1 MRRHPF
7 MIRVALAML
16 THDKAK
22 YLALVAGI
30 AFASLLISQQAAI
43 FWSALRSSTYG
54 VQSASAAD
62 IWVMKSN
69 VEILD
74 LADPMREAVVNQVR
88 SVPGVQ
94 WAVPYYQALGMVR
107 TRQGSFRPVLVIGVD
122 DATLIGAPAARMVAG
137 DVRCLER
144 PDAVIF
150 DVSGYQQN
158 FPDLPVELGVEIEIG
173 QTRAVVGGF
182 CKAPPAWGGQ
192 TVVYTT
198 RSLAVRMSR
207 ETENTVSFVLA
218 KSEPGRQPRQVA
230 AEIERQTGLKARA
243 SVDFA
248 AEIIGWML
256 RFSGVAEFFGV
267 TILMGVVIGV
277 AIVGQT
283 FYLFSVENVKQFA
296 TLKAIGVDNR
306 RVLGMIFL
314 QASTVAVLGFA
325 LGVGAASLFFAWF
338 GPGTGGL
345 RGMNMPVAIFVG
357 TGVFIY
363 LMVVASC
370 FLSIRR
376 VLTADP
382 AIVFRN

>member
-1 MRRHPF
+1 
-7 MIRVALAML
+7 ML

-62 IWVMKSN
+62 IWVMKPN

-74 LADPMREAVVNQVR
+74 LADPMREGVVNQVR

-122 DATLIGAPAARMVAG
+122 DATLIGAPAASMVAG
-137 DVRCLER
+137 EVHALDR
-144 PDAVIF
+144 PNSVIF
-150 DVSGYQQN
+150 DISGYRQN
-158 FPDLPVELGVEIEIG
+158 FPDLPVEIGQEVEIG

-192 TVVYTT
+192 TVLYTK
-198 RSLAVRMSR
+198 RSLAVQMSR
-207 ETENTVSFVLA
+207 ETDNTVSFVLA
-218 KSEPGRQPRQVA
+218 KAMDGHDPERVA
-230 AEIERQTGLKARA
+230 DEIERQTGLKAR
-243 SVDFA
+243 SSRGFA
-248 AEIIGWML
+248 AEIIVWML
-256 RFSGVAEFFGV
+256 RYSGVAEFFGV

-277 AIVGQT
+277 AVVGQT

-296 TLKAIGVDNR
+296 TLKAIGIGNR
-306 RVLGMIFL
+306 SVLAMIFL
-314 QASTVAVLGFA
+314 QASVVAVLGFA
-325 LGVGAASLFFAWF
+325 FGVGVASVFFAFF

-345 RGMNMPVAIFVG
+345 RGMNMPVAVFVG

-363 LMVVASC
+363 AMVVASC

>member
-1 MRRHPF
+1 

-62 IWVMKSN
+62 IWAMKPN

-74 LADPMREAVVNQVR
+74 LADPMREGVVNQVR

-158 FPDLPVELGVEIEIG
+158 FPDLPVELGVEVEIG

-218 KSEPGRQPRQVA
+218 RSEPGHSPRQVA
-230 AEIERQTGLKARA
+230 SEIQRQTGLKARA

-306 RVLGMIFL
+306 RVLAMIFL
-314 QASTVAVLGFA
+314 QASMVAVLGFA

-345 RGMNMPVAIFVG
+345 RGMNMPVAVFVG

>member
-1 MRRHPF
+1 

-207 ETENTVSFVLA
+207 ETENTVSLVLA

>member
-1 MRRHPF
+1 

>member
-1 MRRHPF
+1 

-22 YLALVAGI
+22 YIALVAGI

-74 LADPMREAVVNQVR
+74 LADPMKEGVVNQVR

-137 DVRCLER
+137 DVRALEQ
-144 PDAVIF
+144 PNAVIF

-158 FPDLPVELGVEIEIG
+158 FPDLPVEIGQEVEIG
-173 QTRAVVGGF
+173 HTRAVIAGF

-198 RSLAVRMSR
+198 RSLAVQMSR

-218 KSEPGRQPRQVA
+218 KAEEGADPDEVA
-230 AEIERQTGLKARA
+230 RRIEKETGLKAR
-243 SVDFA
+243 SSRGFS
-248 AEIIGWML
+248 AEIIEWML

-296 TLKAIGVDNR
+296 TLKAIGVGNR
-306 RVLGMIFL
+306 SVLGMIFL
-314 QASTVAVLGFA
+314 QASLVAVIGFS
-325 LGVGAASLFFAWF
+325 LGVGVASLFFAYF

-345 RGMNMPVAIFVG
+345 RGMNMPVAVFIG

>member
-1 MRRHPF
+1 

-62 IWVMKSN
+62 IWVMKPN

-357 TGVFIY
+357 TGAFIY

>member
-1 MRRHPF
+1 

-62 IWVMKSN
+62 IWVMKPN

-243 SVDFA
+243 SGDFS